1 MNTFRKTNKN
11 APVPYAD
18 ATIKVLMLG
27 ASRVGKTSILA
38 NMTSRETFET
48 VVAGTNLRVSGEPTP
63 SVSAA
68 LHAMQD
74 YFNFETPVPGHPDQS
89 KDINRDMT
97 LCDAPSMR
105 SEDFTVSFST
115 ADARRS
121 SYTIGFK
128 DIPGELVDKFANSGN
143 AGLTDVER
151 NNLTAWVSEA
161 DVIMVTVDS
170 VLMLEEDGNNAV
182 YGNRINEV
190 CGLLKDFCDPD
201 KVNNVYKQIL
211 FVPVKCEKYYV
222 AHLADIKS
230 NGGEFDPDMP
240 NWMLD
245 LNFRIREK
253 YRVAFDHFAKY
264 PGVFQVAITP
274 ILTLG
279 NLKFSRY
286 SLNSNAKT
294 AQNMLFTYHFNDV
307 NDILNGIKPKFAPMF
322 CEQPLI
328 YIMYFELLKIRKLNE
343 TRGFFSRLLR
353 TLKVFTSGLAK
364 DDEMMAEM
372 DNLKRNLKRNTKED
386 GWYTAEIVQ
395 DPMKMSQ
402 R

>member
-1 MNTFRKTNKN
+1 M
-11 APVPYAD
+11 
-18 ATIKVLMLG
+18 
-27 ASRVGKTSILA
+27 
-38 NMTSRETFET
+38 
-48 VVAGTNLRVSGEPTP
+48 
-63 SVSAA
+63 
-68 LHAMQD
+68 
-74 YFNFETPVPGHPDQS
+74 
-89 KDINRDMT
+89 
-97 LCDAPSMR
+97 
-105 SEDFTVSFST
+105 
-115 ADARRS
+115 
-121 SYTIGFK
+121 
-128 DIPGELVDKFANSGN
+128 
-143 AGLTDVER
+143 
-151 NNLTAWVSEA
+151 
-161 DVIMVTVDS
+161 
-170 VLMLEEDGNNAV
+170 
-182 YGNRINEV
+182 
-190 CGLLKDFCDPD
+190 
-201 KVNNVYKQIL
+201 
-211 FVPVKCEKYYV
+211 
-222 AHLADIKS
+222 
-230 NGGEFDPDMP
+230 
-240 NWMLD
+240 
-245 LNFRIREK
+245 
-253 YRVAFDHFAKY
+253 
-264 PGVFQVAITP
+264 FQVAITP